1 MNPFLANAPISYFLK
16 KSGNQ
21 NAFSAFMG
29 YKMRRMTRNDLIDF
43 SIYEDLL
50 IFLLACCFMR
60 LSEGAVTLRNKE
72 KRKEVKIG

>member
-1 MNPFLANAPISYFLK
+1 
-16 KSGNQ
+16 
-21 NAFSAFMG
+21 MG

-72 KRKEVKIG
+72 QRKEVKIG